1 MAEGLNLKEI
11 PRFKT
16 PEEELSFL
24 REQIAQ
30 KEKQLQ
36 GQKQE
41 YKQED
46 VIKETIKA
54 YHNLETEKVLPTGR
68 IVRQEE
74 AQGIVLRLRPET
86 HDRQM

>member
-46 VIKETIKA
+46 VIKETINA
-54 YHNLETEKVLPTGR
+54 YHNL
-68 IVRQEE
+68 
-74 AQGIVLRLRPET
+74 
-86 HDRQM
+86 